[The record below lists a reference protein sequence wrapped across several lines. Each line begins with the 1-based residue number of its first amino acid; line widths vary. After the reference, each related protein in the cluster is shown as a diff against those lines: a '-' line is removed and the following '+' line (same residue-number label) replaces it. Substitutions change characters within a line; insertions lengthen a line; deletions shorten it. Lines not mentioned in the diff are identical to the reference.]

1 MARTVLTDYFG
12 NGKPLSVWR
21 NLFFF
26 FLVLYVQMATS
37 KEVFCGGVKDQQ
49 NIHVNTKMCQLV
61 LSYCSLFRTKHFFP
75 NQIHLQE
82 TYK

>member
-1 MARTVLTDYFG
+1 
-12 NGKPLSVWR
+12 
-21 NLFFF
+21 
-26 FLVLYVQMATS
+26 MATS

-82 TYK
+82 TYKWVGECCEHAPSMTL